1 MITQSKTAGKETRRE
16 YRIEKTGVDKT
27 GQLAATMDLL
37 SQASSLSSRR
47 APDLDLSSIAK
58 MPTPGLAYA
67 LRNAYADAFKLAVAD
82 GRAEPLLI
90 PFCLVAPFILPALW
104 LAVPHRRR
112 AWFYHTRW
120 LAMALIVWS
129 NVYHLAYASST
140 NTACAYAAGLAST
153 WGTMLSMN
161 LLVWTRP
168 QFDAARVVRRVKK
181 IKDDGLI
188 KEADDEIHTEM
199 RSTGHNGG
207 SESVNGNGNELRA
220 RKTISTNGTPKAE
233 TRNDDFEYV
242 WEPYPSDRGFLERLA
257 WATDL
262 ILCFRFSGE

>member
-1 MITQSKTAGKETRRE
+1 MGKETRRE
-16 YRIEKTGVDKT
+16 DQIEKTGVDKT
-27 GQLAATMDLL
+27 SQLVATMAVL
-37 SQASSLSSRR
+37 SHVSSLSSRR

-67 LRNAYADAFKLAVAD
+67 VRTAYADAFKLAVAD
-82 GRAEPLLI
+82 GLAEPLLI
-90 PFCLVAPFILPALW
+90 PFCLLAPFVVPALW

-112 AWFYHTRW
+112 PWFYHTRW

-129 NVYHLAYASST
+129 NVYHLAYTSST

-153 WGTMLSMN
+153 WGTLLSMN

-168 QFDAARVVRRVKK
+168 QLEAARVVRRVKK
-181 IKDDGLI
+181 DKDDGLI
-188 KEADDEIHTEM
+188 KEADGEVHTEV

-207 SESVNGNGNELRA
+207 SENVNGSGNEIRA
-220 RKTISTNGTPKAE
+220 RKTISTNGTLNAE
-233 TRNDDFEYV
+233 RHDEFEHV
-242 WEPYPSDRGFLERLA
+242 WEPYPSDGGFLERLA

-262 ILCFRFSGE
+262 ILCFRFSGK

>member
-1 MITQSKTAGKETRRE
+1 MGKETRRE
-16 YRIEKTGVDKT
+16 DKIEKTGVDKT

-37 SQASSLSSRR
+37 SRASSLSSRR
-47 APDLDLSSIAK
+47 ATDLDLSSIAK

-67 LRNAYADAFKLAVAD
+67 LRTAYADAFKLAVAE

-90 PFCLVAPFILPALW
+90 PFCLLAPFVVPALW

-129 NVYHLAYASST
+129 NVYHLAYTSST

-153 WGTMLSMN
+153 WGTMLSLN

-168 QFDAARVVRRVKK
+168 QFDAVRVVRRVKK
-181 IKDDGLI
+181 DEDGGLI
-188 KEADDEIHTEM
+188 KEADGEMHTEM
-199 RSTGHNGG
+199 RSTGRDGG
-207 SESVNGNGNELRA
+207 SENVNGSGSEIRA
-220 RKTISTNGTPKAE
+220 RKTISANGTLNAE
-233 TRNDDFEYV
+233 RHDEFEYV
-242 WEPYPSDRGFLERLA
+242 WEPYPSDGCFLERLA